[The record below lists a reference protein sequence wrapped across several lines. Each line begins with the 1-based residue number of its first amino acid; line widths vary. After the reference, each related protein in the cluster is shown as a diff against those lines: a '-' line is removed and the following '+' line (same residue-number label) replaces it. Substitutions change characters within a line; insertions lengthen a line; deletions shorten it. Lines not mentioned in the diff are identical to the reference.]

1 MKKIQNQ
8 NNDKFFG
15 FLGDTL
21 SISNLFT
28 DHSKNNAEKEV
39 REQAENRDP
48 AKSTSDFFDLL
59 AGSLSMY
66 TVYA

>member
-15 FLGDTL
+15 FLGNSL
-21 SISNLFT
+21 SISNLFI
-28 DHSKNNAEKEV
+28 DHTQDDAEKV
-39 REQAENRDP
+39 VSEQAENTDP